1 MQPPSISVILPVYNA
16 ADTLP
21 ACLESLLRQTL
32 TEHEVIAVDDGS
44 CDRSAAILSRF
55 AEQDSRVRV
64 IRTPHRGIVASLN
77 HAIAEARA
85 PFLARMDADDQA
97 FPERFDVQIAWL
109 QRHPH
114 VGLIGS
120 RVEFGGDP
128 RSQRG
133 YRTYVDWTN
142 SLVTEAEISMNRF
155 VESPFAHPSVM
166 FRRELPERFGAYRDG
181 PFPEDYECWLRWLDA
196 GVRMAKCPEVLLRW
210 NDPPERLSRTDPRYD
225 IRAFYAC
232 KAEYLARWLERHNP
246 FAPDVVVWGAG
257 RETRK
262 RAELVT
268 AHGVRIRAY
277 IDIDPRRIGQ
287 IIHGRPVTCFLL
299 PFVGSRGA
307 REDIRSRLVALGY
320 REGRDFIAAA

>member
-232 KAEYLARWLERHNP
+232 KAEYLARSRDPE
-246 FAPDVVVWGAG
+246 AG
-257 RETRK
+257 RTRHGPRGPDPCVHRHRPAQD
-262 RAELVT
+262 RAD
-268 AHGVRIRAY
+268 HPRAPGLGPGP
-277 IDIDPRRIGQ
+277 DPGPG
-287 IIHGRPVTCFLL
+287 HLL
-299 PFVGSRGA
+299 PAAVRGQP
-307 REDIRSRLVALGY
+307 RSP
-320 REGRDFIAAA
+320 